1 MDCSLPDSSVHGIFQ
16 ARILEWVTVFYSRG
30 YPWPRDLTHVSC
42 ISCIG
47 RWIPYH
53 YATWEA
59 LTSHTCTSNWS
70 PPKQRCPF
78 CMLRVLATRDYKGLR
93 WWLPLPSIWELR
105 SLNLSLWNGL
115 HNFSLSER
123 LLISPFELA
132 EQFTSII
139 PLGSELHRLI
149 LHYVKITF
157 LWSKHCH
164 SFIWWDKVNH
174 ITPLVFLKI
183 LLSSFHISL
192 SHLLLLLLFSES
204 LKSRATCRIYFK
216 SFFKKLNCWE
226 FRIWHKLY

>member
-1 MDCSLPDSSVHGIFQ
+1 MFAFTHLLFLFLLNNVLLFVCFMYVHTHMCTSHISACWVVSNFLWPHGLYSLPDSSVHGIFQ

-30 YPWPRDLTHVSC
+30 SPWPRDLTHVSC

-174 ITPLVFLKI
+174 ITPLVF
-183 LLSSFHISL
+183 
-192 SHLLLLLLFSES
+192 
-204 LKSRATCRIYFK
+204 
-216 SFFKKLNCWE
+216 
-226 FRIWHKLY
+226 